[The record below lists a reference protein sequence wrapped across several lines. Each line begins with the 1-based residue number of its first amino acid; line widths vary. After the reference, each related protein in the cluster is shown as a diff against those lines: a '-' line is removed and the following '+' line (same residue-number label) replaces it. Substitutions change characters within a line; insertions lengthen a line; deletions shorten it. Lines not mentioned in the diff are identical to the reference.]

1 MKRRRHN
8 KAPCSFCWRIWH
20 PLLSPLFSLFLR
32 HSACLVDRLDGI
44 DPSLKGSKQRTKE
57 NCSSLE
63 GGKPIKFRTSVFPGD
78 CSHTCCTFDICGR
91 GSRVEKKAVRTLCG
105 VKVTRTER
113 KRNRETGWRNRKKRE
128 GRETEREEK
137 ERTLERSTK
146 NKKETKF

>member
-1 MKRRRHN
+1 M
-8 KAPCSFCWRIWH
+8 
-20 PLLSPLFSLFLR
+20 
-32 HSACLVDRLDGI
+32 
-44 DPSLKGSKQRTKE
+44 
-57 NCSSLE
+57 
-63 GGKPIKFRTSVFPGD
+63 
-78 CSHTCCTFDICGR
+78 
-91 GSRVEKKAVRTLCG
+91 EKKAVRTLCG